1 VLEDNVMKYFTSQA
15 KVIDK
20 AVTFEELSKL
30 S

>member
-1 VLEDNVMKYFTSQA
+1 VIKYFTSQA

-30 S
+30 N

>member
-1 VLEDNVMKYFTSQA
+1 VLEDNVIKHFTAQA

-30 S
+30 N